1 VWPPLIAGSALH
13 PDYIPRYIFLL
24 KTPNAAPNDCFL
36 IMIREGSGGP
46 STAAAWLPE
55 TRIQR

>member
-13 PDYIPRYIFLL
+13 PDYIPLSIFLL
-24 KTPNAAPNDCFL
+24 KTHNAAPNDCFPV
-36 IMIREGSGGP
+36 MIRQGSGGP

-55 TRIQR
+55 TRIHR